1 MAFLVT
7 VAVAAGS
14 IFDVG
19 LFLSFEGL
27 ATRVLIRAWA
37 NPGKPVLGVDMDE
50 LEVSELADDVEP
62 VLLVEL
68 DNFRQVWLAAAA
80 ACESTCK
87 TRS

>member
-1 MAFLVT
+1 MT
-7 VAVAAGS
+7 VAAGS

-27 ATRVLIRAWA
+27 ATRVLIRDWA

-68 DNFRQVWLAAAA
+68 DNFRQAWLAAA